1 MNSILSDF
9 YDCQKRIASIQE
21 EIDQLNKERASINE
35 SEEQIERLIQSAYH
49 SIDRLFAQWGN
60 CEDINSLQQYIDNAS
75 KQMRYEFN
83 ARIERV
89 EEKTSLKMKQLLE
102 QQESFMEIKKELNIN
117 KQSWE

>member
-75 KQMRYEFN
+75 KQMRYELYKSV
-83 ARIERV
+83 ERV
-89 EEKTSLKMKQLLE
+89 EESISLKKKQLFE
-102 QQESFMEIKKELNIN
+102 RQELLTEL
-117 KQSWE
+117 KRS